1 MAFKGFMKKFG
12 LCILALFWP
21 SLAVILD
28 YGTPKQQWICSI
40 LTLLGW
46 LPGVIYAWCHIG
58 GAMSPPDWRLNPEQG
73 VGDRPFRSTKN
84 YVKLSKADKTRAM
97 LIEDDTLVPLVPT
110 VTALAAAAIATA
122 PEVKLLEKAPTVK
135 PSPTPEPTAAPVP
148 APVSPPEPAP
158 TSPPPPTPTVA
169 RQPTTAPVL
178 PAA

>member
-1 MAFKGFMKKFG
+1 MTFKGFMKKFS

-28 YGTPKQQWICSI
+28 YGTLKHTWICWI
-40 LTLLGW
+40 LTCLGW

-73 VGDRPFRSTKN
+73 AGDRPFRSTKN
-84 YVKLSKADKTRAM
+84 YIKLSKADKTRAM
-97 LIEDDTLVPLVPT
+97 LVEDDTLVPLIPAAS
-110 VTALAAAAIATA
+110 ALVAAA
-122 PEVKLLEKAPTVK
+122 EVKLLEKAPTVK
-135 PSPTPEPTAAPVP
+135 PPPTPELTAAPVP
-148 APVSPPEPAP
+148 APTFPPEPAP
-158 TSPPPPTPTVA
+158 TSPPPPAPTVA